1 MYKRQ
6 VEGRDPLSVAL
17 GRELPAASVAIGQ
30 LDVGDEAY
38 GNWQFEI
45 EPQQDAVHF
54 VALDAD
60 FRGVH
65 LRDAVFKWDLSADET
80 TFAGRVNLD
89 DLAQTLPLWDYA
101 PTLETSIANL
111 RVDLAWPGSPPNI
124 ELLALRGGMDFKA
137 KDGRFLDADT
147 SANGLRLISLFTP
160 SALAKRINKFDFSDI
175 VDEGMSFERLSAK
188 VSVGQGEMVF
198 TERMILESP
207 SSSFEFGG
215 RVNLRSEALDNCLL
229 YTSPSPRDCQ

>member
-1 MYKRQ
+1 MIAGELTTVNIDEWISLASGGGSLGIDWQMNGVRVSELNINELVFLTSCIGRQ
-6 VEGRDPLSVAL
+6 RPEELMFSVRGEALTASRLIGPGAPGINLQYLRLPEFAPMDSNTATALVVVEGRDPLSVAL

-101 PTLETSIANL
+101 PTLETSIANFKL
-111 RVDLAWPGSPPNI
+111 ILAGF
-124 ELLALRGGMDFKA
+124 A
-137 KDGRFLDADT
+137 
-147 SANGLRLISLFTP
+147 
-160 SALAKRINKFDFSDI
+160 
-175 VDEGMSFERLSAK
+175 
-188 VSVGQGEMVF
+188 
-198 TERMILESP
+198 TEH
-207 SSSFEFGG
+207 
-215 RVNLRSEALDNCLL
+215 
-229 YTSPSPRDCQ
+229 